1 MKQELTVKLEV
12 FDPAMCCSTG
22 VCGPNPNPALAPFQ
36 AGLDWVAAQGIA
48 VRRYN
53 LGQEPG
59 TFAEQAAVRTLLQA
73 QGEAALPVVIL
84 DGAVRST
91 GRYPSRD
98 ELGEWAGIAAAP
110 KISTALITELAS
122 IGAAVGA
129 NCEMCLRY
137 HFKEAINLGLTLA
150 ELDFALRA
158 AQSVK
163 DVPASNMAIL
173 ARKLVSGEHSTDTA
187 QSPVVAIEDIAE
199 APASE
204 AAGACCG
211 SEAAAP
217 CCGEPELV
225 QVAAGSAPS
234 GRCC

>member
-1 MKQELTVKLEV
+1 VKLEV

-59 TFAEQAAVRTLLQA
+59 AFAEQAAVRTLLQE
-73 QGEAALPVVIL
+73 QGEAALPVVML

-91 GRYPSRD
+91 GRYPSRN
-98 ELGEWAGIAAAP
+98 ELGAWSGIAAAP
-110 KISTALITELAS
+110 KISAALITELAS

-129 NCEMCLRY
+129 NCQRCLRY

-150 ELDFALRA
+150 ELDIALHA
-158 AQSVK
+158 AQTVK

-173 ARKLVSGEHSTDTA
+173 AGQLVRGEHSTESA
-187 QSPVVAIEDIAE
+187 PYSPVVAAIEVIAN

-204 AAGACCG
+204 ATGPCCD

-225 QVAAGSAPS
+225 QATAGSTPS